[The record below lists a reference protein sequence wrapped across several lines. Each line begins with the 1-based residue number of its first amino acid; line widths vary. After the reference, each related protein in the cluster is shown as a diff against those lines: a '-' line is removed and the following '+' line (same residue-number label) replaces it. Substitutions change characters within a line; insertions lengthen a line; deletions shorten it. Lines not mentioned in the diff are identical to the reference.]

1 MQVSKVRED
10 KSVSQSV
17 KGGQCNYGYEAAE
30 PYKRKWCDQLMWWCV
45 HDIYSSQTFI

>member
-1 MQVSKVRED
+1 MILNNTTWLILQVSKVRED

-30 PYKRKWCDQLMWWCV
+30 PYKRK
-45 HDIYSSQTFI
+45 